1 MIMANFFGVA
11 STANTGV
18 DVTIVVVMLLLTVAT
33 IATAVW
39 LLAKFIN
46 AGKGG
51 NVAKSVALSVVAGAA
66 IRLLCAAFIGGNRN
80 DFIDCNTAIDYFTNN
95 GVFYYYYKVGV
106 EIYPLSFY
114 MIALFGG
121 MGRAFGL
128 ASGSAWLTFMVK
140 IPFIIADICSA
151 LIIYNLGKKY
161 INSEVGAVLAALY
174 SLCPVFF
181 AASGIYGSDITLM
194 IPFVL
199 ASFAMIVEKRHL
211 TAIVLYSIA
220 MITSKEAIYLYP
232 IYLIYYGYLFVR
244 TIVSYAKYRKGAD
257 NSAYNKPSDADL
269 IYKLPLYFLG
279 AFLLQY
285 VVSLPLIVKDYNA
298 NPFKFIYRVFLEP
311 LASLKY
317 FSYNGLSIYNILG
330 KNAESINVTFP
341 NVAFTVCF
349 GVLVSAIVAVVYFSK
364 KNRAVLPLLGA
375 YILFTL
381 MSYFPDSEPM
391 SALPILALL
400 IMSFIYTKDRRV
412 LQVFS
417 VVAIMCVL
425 TSLSALAYGGYFNM
439 LNLKEFTSS
448 SYNGTSAL
456 SSGPGLVIIIFGS
469 VISVAAHL
477 YFTLTAFD
485 ITMSNNRKLLTG
497 KNDIGYFEGVA
508 RLFR

>member
-1 MIMANFFGVA
+1 MIMANYFGVD
-11 STANTGV
+11 STANIGV
-18 DVTIVVVMLLLTVAT
+18 DVMIIVVMFLLTVAT

-39 LLAKFIN
+39 LLAKFVN
-46 AGKGG
+46 AEKGG
-51 NVAKSVALSVVAGAA
+51 NVTKFVALSVIAGVA
-66 IRLLCAAFIGGNRN
+66 IRVLCAAFFGGNRN
-80 DFIDCNTAIDYFTNN
+80 DFIDYNTAIDYFLSN

-121 MGRAFGL
+121 MGRTFGL
-128 ASGSAWLTFMVK
+128 ASGSAWLTFMIK
-140 IPFIIADICSA
+140 IPFIVADVCSA

-161 INSEVGAVLAALY
+161 VNSEVGAVLAALY

-181 AASGIYGSDITLM
+181 AASGIYGSTITLV
-194 IPFVL
+194 IPFLL
-199 ASFAMIVEKRHL
+199 ASFAMIVEKRHF
-211 TAIVLYSIA
+211 TAIVLYSVA

-244 TIVSYAKYRKGAD
+244 AIISCLKYRKGAD
-257 NSAYNKPSDADL
+257 NTDDNMPSDADL
-269 IYKLPLYFLG
+269 IYKLPLYFIG
-279 AFLLQY
+279 AFLLKY

-349 GVLVSAIVAVVYFSK
+349 GILVSAIVAVVYFSK

-381 MSYFPDSEPM
+381 MSYFPDSVPM

-417 VVAIMCVL
+417 VVAIACVL
-425 TSLSALAYGGYFNM
+425 ASLSAMAYGGYFNM
-439 LNLKEFTSS
+439 LDLKEFTST
-448 SYNGTSAL
+448 SYSGTPAL
-456 SSGPGLVIIIFGS
+456 SSGPGLVIVIFS
-469 VISVAAHL
+469 SIISVATHL
-477 YFTLTAFD
+477 YFTFTAFD

-497 KNDIGYFEGVA
+497 RNDIKYFEGVA

>member
-1 MIMANFFGVA
+1 MANFFGVA

-18 DVTIVVVMLLLTVAT
+18 DVTIIVVLLLLTVAT

-106 EIYPLSFY
+106 KIYPLSFY

-151 LIIYNLGKKY
+151 LIIYNLGKKCV
-161 INSEVGAVLAALY
+161 NSEVGAVLAALY

-199 ASFAMIVEKRHL
+199 ASFAMIVEKRHF

-220 MITSKEAIYLYP
+220 MITSKEAICLYQ

-412 LQVFS
+412 LHVFS
-417 VVAIMCVL
+417 VAAIMCVL

-456 SSGPGLVIIIFGS
+456 SSGPGLVIMIFGS